1 MQQSSLERRKNCSSI
16 GSHPIR
22 QGMQP
27 HKVLGYSS
35 WSPVSP
41 QGDTG
46 WGQELRGAHSQAR
59 SLPQFPQLSQFT
71 WQDGSLRHGRRDAGR
86 SRVPLLTPTLTLLP
100 SRRSQSQRA
109 PLQATRRCLRL
120 CATCR
125 GGSRCPHPQCS
136 QQHSLG
142 YNATCCP
149 LPARTPHP
157 IQSPHADLE
166 SNRCPELPW
175 GEPVAIP
182 AIHPPSATSHLQLP
196 PTSPGL
202 IIWKHND
209 AIF

>member
-1 MQQSSLERRKNCSSI
+1 MQQSSSERRKNCSSI

-100 SRRSQSQRA
+100 ARKSQSQRA
-109 PLQATRRCLRL
+109 SLQATRRCLRL

-125 GGSRCPHPQCS
+125 GGIALSPSPM
-136 QQHSLG
+136 
-142 YNATCCP
+142 
-149 LPARTPHP
+149 LPAALARLQCHLLPAAGQDTPSHP
-157 IQSPHADLE
+157 I
-166 SNRCPELPW
+166 
-175 GEPVAIP
+175 
-182 AIHPPSATSHLQLP
+182 PPC
-196 PTSPGL
+196 
-202 IIWKHND
+202 
-209 AIF
+209 